1 MVNGPLGEEIRQYA
15 LDNKDA
21 PIIVEDETTG
31 AMMYLRYG
39 KR

>member
-15 LDNKDA
+15 LNNKDA
-21 PIIVEDETTG
+21 PIIVEDEITG

-39 KR
+39 K